1 MPYHQMQSN
10 IDAAAAGLCICVAA
24 DVYCDVVDCDDGL
37 GPSVRA
43 NHVVVDV
50 AIVMLLGVLM
60 CVV

>member
-1 MPYHQMQSN
+1 MPYHKMQSN
-10 IDAAAAGLCICVAA
+10 SDAAAAGLCICVAS
-24 DVYCDVVDCDDGL
+24 DVCGDVVDCDDGL
-37 GPSVRA
+37 GPSVRT